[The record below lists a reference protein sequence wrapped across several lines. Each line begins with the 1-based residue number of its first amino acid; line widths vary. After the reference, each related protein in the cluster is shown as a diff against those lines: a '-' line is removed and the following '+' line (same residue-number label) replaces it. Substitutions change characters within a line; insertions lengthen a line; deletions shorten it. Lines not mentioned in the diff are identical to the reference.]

1 MSASNPF
8 RLSTPHLLLTARQRC
23 CSDTRAVPWA
33 APNQKHDRR
42 LADTQRKPSLLL
54 HHALVLGP
62 FGHCFHQLT
71 ATRTGILGFVPGAS
85 GKIHQVTNVDLK
97 ITLHVFPPPQKKTQ
111 TNKKPTAAINPAI
124 FLFHCQISDNLQY

>member
-62 FGHCFHQLT
+62 FGHCFHQLS

-97 ITLHVFPPPQKKTQ
+97 ITLHVFPTPPKKNPNKQK
-111 TNKKPTAAINPAI
+111 TNSSNKPCY
-124 FLFHCQISDNLQY
+124 FLISLPDI